1 MISNSSNERSPGSGG
16 LAVRRFTSPWPV
28 WSGEATCEQED
39 QGLGALGIGS
49 GFERGQRR
57 AMIGVTLGHSVQG
70 RVAMADKETDPRTP
84 LSALSGQ
91 RRLAAVLSADV
102 VGYTRLMESD
112 EEATHARLMRLRDLV
127 LEPTLKRHGG
137 RVVKNTGDGF
147 LAMFDS
153 AMAALEGAKEMQRA
167 IMASELA
174 ASDKHRIAFRMGVNV
189 ADVIVE
195 AHDIFGDGVNVAAR
209 LQSLAEPN
217 GIVISGAVAEDLGGT
232 FGMDAVD
239 LGPMHVRNR
248 AHQVRVVSLRFADAP
263 LSAVGESEPGYASRP
278 SIAVLPFRKLAT
290 IDDDYFA
297 DGIVDNI
304 IHALAGLK
312 ELLVIARGSTLG
324 FGAGAVDV
332 QAIGSALGVRY
343 VLYGSAQ
350 RSGGTLRIRTELIDT
365 SSAEVIRSDQHDGGL
380 SDLFTLQDR
389 ITEDIVKTI
398 APKVREQELKRALRK
413 HPQNMTAYD
422 LVLQALDLLNSLDYP
437 RFALARGLL
446 QRAMSIDPGYAPSF
460 SYAAWWHSY
469 RIGQEWSRDFP
480 MDASEAI
487 RLADNALKLD
497 PSDAL
502 ALAVNGHEQS
512 YLRKNYVAAL
522 DCFDQALEACPNLA
536 TAWTLKAVTLCFM
549 GDGPGA
555 LDAANRGLRLSPVDQ
570 QVFFAEHILAQAHYI
585 NGDFDEAVAWSERAE
600 RHNARLT
607 SNLRTLIASLVA
619 SGRVVEAREAARRHG
634 VLSPHFSLAAW
645 ASRTPMVARVLQP
658 RLEMLRK
665 AGLPD

>member
-1 MISNSSNERSPGSGG
+1 
-16 LAVRRFTSPWPV
+16 
-28 WSGEATCEQED
+28 
-39 QGLGALGIGS
+39 
-49 GFERGQRR
+49 
-57 AMIGVTLGHSVQG
+57 MIGVTLGHSVQG
-70 RVAMADKETDPRTP
+70 RVAMADKDTDPRTP

-263 LSAVGESEPGYASRP
+263 SSAVGESEPGYASRP

-290 IDDDYFA
+290 VDDDYFA

-350 RSGGTLRIRTELIDT
+350 RSGKTLRIRTELIDT

-446 QRAMSIDPGYAPSF
+446 QRAMSIDPSYAPSF

-487 RLADNALKLD
+487 RLADTALKLD

-536 TAWTLKAVTLCFM
+536 IAWTLKAVTLCFM

>member
-1 MISNSSNERSPGSGG
+1 MVSNSSSERLPGSGG
-16 LAVRRFTSPWPV
+16 RAVRRFASPWPV
-28 WSGEATCEQED
+28 RAGGIICDQED
-39 QGLGALGIGS
+39 HGLGAIGIRVD
-49 GFERGQRR
+49 FERGQLRP
-57 AMIGVTLGHSVQG
+57 ISGVLSGHSVQG
-70 RVAMADKETDPRTP
+70 RVAMAEEDTDARTP
-84 LSALSGQ
+84 LSVLSGQ
-91 RRLAAVLSADV
+91 RRLAAVLAADV
-102 VGYTRLMESD
+102 VGYTRLMEGD
-112 EEATHARLMRLRDLV
+112 EEATHARLMRLRDVV

-153 AMAALEGAKEMQRA
+153 AMAALDGAKEMQRA
-167 IMASELA
+167 VMASERA
-174 ASDKHRIAFRMGVNV
+174 ASDDQRIAFRMGLNV

-263 LSAVGESEPGYASRP
+263 FSAVGEVEPGYTSGP

-290 IDDDYFA
+290 ADDDYFA

-312 ELLVIARGSTLG
+312 ELLVIARSSTLG
-324 FGAGAVDV
+324 FGAGVIDV
-332 QAIGSALGVRY
+332 QAIGSALGVHY

-350 RSGGTLRIRTELIDT
+350 RSGNNLRIRTELIDT
-365 SSAEVIRSDQHDGGL
+365 SSAEIIRSDQHDGGL
-380 SDLFTLQDR
+380 SDLFNLQDR

-398 APKVREQELKRALRK
+398 APKVREQELRRALRK

-446 QRAMSIDPGYAPSF
+446 QRAMTMDPGYAPSF
-460 SYAAWWHSY
+460 SHAAWWHSY
-469 RIGQEWSRDFP
+469 RIGQEWSRDFS
-480 MDASEAI
+480 MDATEAV
-487 RLADNALKLD
+487 RLAETALKLD

-522 DCFDQALEACPNLA
+522 ECFDQALKACPNLA
-536 TAWTLKAVTLCFM
+536 IAWTLKAVTLCFM

-555 LDAANRGLRLSPVDQ
+555 LHAANRGLRLSPVDQ
-570 QVFFAEHILAQAHYI
+570 QVYFAEHILAQAHYI

-619 SGRVVEAREAARRHG
+619 SNRLDEARDVARRHG

-665 AGLPD
+665 AGLPE